1 MNAMHARVHV
11 AARLR
16 MQKLARLRR
25 LRDRDHFESRV
36 FEFWSRA
43 PAVALLQVAPDITV
57 ALAWCRSGAFAMSRM
72 AGPLV
77 KFLLSLP

>member
-1 MNAMHARVHV
+1 MWRHGCECRDLPDHV
-11 AARLR
+11 GPV
-16 MQKLARLRR
+16 
-25 LRDRDHFESRV
+25 RDRDHFESRV